1 MTVIIFTLFMAYRKY
16 VLIALLSVTLCGI
29 TGYAMPKDISK
40 KVMDETSL
48 DEQIVMFCLE
58 YCQGNQ
64 RKGYL
69 KSVILDKLDTK
80 HYRVIGRAAL
90 QNRQVMRNPLE
101 FVLYDHT
108 VIINAS
114 GILTPEN
121 CELRVED
128 VYIQNDINN
137 IFNTLLKENAGVI
150 GRTETIPDC
159 KRFIE

>member
-1 MTVIIFTLFMAYRKY
+1 MSYIKY
-16 VLIALLSVTLCGI
+16 ILILILSILLWGI
-29 TGYAMPKDISK
+29 PSYSKPRDISR

-48 DEQIVMFCLE
+48 DEQIVLFCIE

-69 KSVILDKLDTK
+69 KSVILDQLDTD

-90 QNRQVMRNPLE
+90 QNRQVINNPLD

-121 CELRVED
+121 CELKVED

-137 IFNTLLKENAGVI
+137 IFNTLLKDNADVI
-150 GRTETIPDC
+150 GRTEVIPNC

>member
-1 MTVIIFTLFMAYRKY
+1 MSYIKY
-16 VLIALLSVTLCGI
+16 ILILILLILLWGI
-29 TGYAMPKDISK
+29 SSYAMPRDISR
-40 KVMDETSL
+40 KVMEETSL
-48 DEQIVMFCLE
+48 DEQIVLFCLE

-69 KSVILDKLDTK
+69 KSVILDQLDSD

-90 QNRQVMRNPLE
+90 QNRQVINNPLD

-121 CELRVED
+121 CELKVED
-128 VYIQNDINN
+128 VYVQNDINN
-137 IFNTLLKENAGVI
+137 IFNTLLKDNTDVI
-150 GRTETIPDC
+150 GRTEVIPNC
-159 KRFIE
+159 KQFIE

>member
-1 MTVIIFTLFMAYRKY
+1 MLNKNRIYIFLTIMS
-16 VLIALLSVTLCGI
+16 ILLAAASGNAT
-29 TGYAMPKDISK
+29 PKNISK

-48 DEQIVMFCLE
+48 DEQIVLFCLE

-64 RKGYL
+64 RRGYL
-69 KSVILDKLDTK
+69 KSVLLDQLDTD

-90 QNRQVMRNPLE
+90 QNRQVINNPLE

-114 GILTPEN
+114 GILTPDN
-121 CELRVED
+121 CELKVED

-137 IFNTLLKENAGVI
+137 IFNTLLKDNTDVI
-150 GRTETIPDC
+150 GRTEVIPNC
-159 KRFIE
+159 KQFIE

>member
-1 MTVIIFTLFMAYRKY
+1 MSYRKY
-16 VLIALLSVTLCGI
+16 ILILILSILLWGI
-29 TGYAMPKDISK
+29 PSYSKPRDISR

-48 DEQIVMFCLE
+48 DEQIVLFCIE

-69 KSVILDKLDTK
+69 KSVILDQLDTD

-90 QNRQVMRNPLE
+90 QNRQVINNPLD

-121 CELRVED
+121 CELKVED

-137 IFNTLLKENAGVI
+137 IFNTLLKDNTDVI
-150 GRTETIPDC
+150 GRTEVIPNC
-159 KRFIE
+159 KLFIE

>member
-1 MTVIIFTLFMAYRKY
+1 MSI
-16 VLIALLSVTLCGI
+16 LLAAASGNAT
-29 TGYAMPKDISK
+29 PKNISK

-48 DEQIVMFCLE
+48 DEQIVLFCLE

-64 RKGYL
+64 RRGYL
-69 KSVILDKLDTK
+69 KSVLLDQLDTD

-90 QNRQVMRNPLE
+90 QNRQVINNPLE

-114 GILTPEN
+114 GILTPDN
-121 CELRVED
+121 CELKVED

-137 IFNTLLKENAGVI
+137 IFNTLLKDNTDVI
-150 GRTETIPDC
+150 GRTEVIPNC
-159 KRFIE
+159 KQFIE